1 MGLGCKATFASYM
14 MVFYGDAALTPKV
27 GARVVH
33 LIRLK
38 MKTNF
43 SLLFYLKKRNKYEG
57 GALPIYLRITANGK
71 RVEITTNRT
80 CEPSR
85 WNSKAGRMSGT
96 KEDARDLNAYLDRL
110 QANVYNAHQWIIER
124 QFDVT
129 AERLRDRFLGRK
141 EKTHTLIEAIQQ
153 HNAEMEALVGK
164 QYAKGTLSRFR
175 VLERHVSAFMMVKYH
190 VADKDIIQ
198 IDQAFIRDFD
208 VYLRTEKACANN
220 AAVKH
225 IKNLGK
231 ILRICIANGWIER
244 DPLLGYK
251 LKTTPVDRV
260 ILNEDEMKR
269 LAAKHFLTER
279 LTHVRDVFLFCCF
292 TGFSYSDVQSLR
304 TIDVVKGVDGRQW
317 ITINR
322 TKTNVR
328 SSVPLLPTA
337 LEILERYAHH
347 PFCVYHNKALPIIS
361 NQKMNEYLKEIA
373 TLCGIDKPLSSHI
386 ARHTFAT
393 TVTLLNG
400 VPIESV
406 SKMMGH
412 TNIRTTQQYA
422 KVLDIKISKDMEVL
436 HQKYANGL

>member
-1 MGLGCKATFASYM
+1 M
-14 MVFYGDAALTPKV
+14 
-27 GARVVH
+27 
-33 LIRLK
+33 
-38 MKTNF
+38 
-43 SLLFYLKKRNKYEG
+43 
-57 GALPIYLRITANGK
+57 
-71 RVEITTNRT
+71 
-80 CEPSR
+80 
-85 WNSKAGRMSGT
+85 
-96 KEDARDLNAYLDRL
+96 
-110 QANVYNAHQWIIER
+110 
-124 QFDVT
+124 
-129 AERLRDRFLGRK
+129 
-141 EKTHTLIEAIQQ
+141 
-153 HNAEMEALVGK
+153 
-164 QYAKGTLSRFR
+164 
-175 VLERHVSAFMMVKYH
+175 
-190 VADKDIIQ
+190 
-198 IDQAFIRDFD
+198 
-208 VYLRTEKACANN
+208 
-220 AAVKH
+220 
-225 IKNLGK
+225 
-231 ILRICIANGWIER
+231 
-244 DPLLGYK
+244 
-251 LKTTPVDRV
+251 DRV

-292 TGFSYSDVQSLR
+292 TGLSYSDVQSLR

-386 ARHTFAT
+386 ARHTFGT